1 VMIAAALLG
10 IIAIVLTL
18 VAFRR
23 AQRHDHAEE
32 VSADSAQVEREVY
45 EHLYGKPSTAVSRG
59 RQVERS
65 PDGQTETRRGR
76 RNRAGADGT
85 DRRAGREP
93 GTGVTRRAV
102 RGPMQQT

>member
-1 VMIAAALLG
+1 VMIGAALLG
-10 IIAIVLTL
+10 IIAIALAV

-23 AQRHDHAEE
+23 AQRPDHAQE

-45 EHLYGKPSTAVSRG
+45 EHLYGKPSAAVPRE

-76 RNRAGADGT
+76 RNRADGT
-85 DRRAGREP
+85 DRRAGRAPER
-93 GTGVTRRAV
+93 GVTGRAV